1 MPATLCRGRGDDW
14 RCCAG
19 CADAVEEWQ
28 EAEWGALPRYEG
40 DGLVL
45 AKHVFQYRRS
55 LDAGGTGTPEEREVR
70 TAEPLPHQPSRN
82 AAADHVM

>member
-1 MPATLCRGRGDDW
+1 M
-14 RCCAG
+14 
-19 CADAVEEWQ
+19 EEWQ

-45 AKHVFQYRRS
+45 AKHVFQYRRP

-70 TAEPLPHQPSRN
+70 RDSR
-82 AAADHVM
+82 AVAPPAISQRGR

>member
-1 MPATLCRGRGDDW
+1 MPATLCRGRDDDW

-45 AKHVFQYRRS
+45 SKHVFQYRRP
-55 LDAGGTGTPEEREVR
+55 LDAGGTGTPEEREVS
-70 TAEPLPHQPSRN
+70 TAAVAPAISQRGR
-82 AAADHVM
+82 